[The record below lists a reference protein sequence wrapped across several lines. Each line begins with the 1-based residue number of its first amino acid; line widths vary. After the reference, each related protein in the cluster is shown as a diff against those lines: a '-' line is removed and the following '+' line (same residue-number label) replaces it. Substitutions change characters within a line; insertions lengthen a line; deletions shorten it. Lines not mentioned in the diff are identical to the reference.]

1 MSKRRLVPTVVGKNV
16 LSRADRLPAFRD
28 GRRRTRSSHW
38 LVAIGLVAHLFA
50 PRDVAAQPTLACGQT
65 VTGTIAALGEQ
76 HQFTFPGGPGDV
88 VAVTLVETGALDP
101 TFDPV
106 VTLVGPGGPRF
117 LTAGVDFFALPATAT
132 YTIAVSAIQD
142 NARGSYT
149 LKFDWVLPLSKQC
162 GDRTP
167 LACGEVH
174 EVEGSIGV
182 PLELDLFNF
191 AGPQGANVTLTL
203 MELVD
208 IDILFQV
215 HGELF
220 GPGGAELGF
229 VGTGQTKSVT
239 LPATGNYTLAVY
251 NLPPPA
257 GRRGTYLL
265 RLASQ
270 GPCPPIPMPPLLS
283 LGLNGAVFPA
293 GATMTLTGTLSAG
306 NVPGAVDAYVV
317 LRLPSGQLL
326 SLQLGGQFVP
336 GIVPIAKGFGPVDF
350 QGVLAQY
357 TFTGAEPPGTYTW
370 LAALTAP
377 GTLNVVSP
385 LQEVAFTVP

>member
-1 MSKRRLVPTVVGKNV
+1 M
-16 LSRADRLPAFRD
+16 
-28 GRRRTRSSHW
+28 
-38 LVAIGLVAHLFA
+38 
-50 PRDVAAQPTLACGQT
+50 
-65 VTGTIAALGEQ
+65 AL
-76 HQFTFPGGPGDV
+76 
-88 VAVTLVETGALDP
+88 TLVENSALDP
-101 TFDPV
+101 TFAPV
-106 VTLVGPGGPRF
+106 VRLVGPGGIEF
-117 LTAGVDFFALPATAT
+117 LTEGVGFFALPATAT
-132 YTIAVSAIQD
+132 YTITVRAIED

-167 LACGEVH
+167 LACGQVH

-215 HGELF
+215 HGKLF
-220 GPGGAELGF
+220 GPGGAELAF

-257 GRRGTYLL
+257 GRRGTVQL

-270 GPCPPIPMPPLLS
+270 GPCPMPPVLG

-306 NVPGAVDAYVV
+306 NVPGAVDAYIV

-326 SLQLGGQFVP
+326 SLQLGGRFVP
-336 GIVPIAKGFGPVDF
+336 GIVPIARGFGPVNF

-385 LQEVAFTVP
+385 LQQVAFTVP

>member
-1 MSKRRLVPTVVGKNV
+1 MSNRRHVPTVVGKNV
-16 LSRADRLPAFRD
+16 LSRTDRLPAFRD

-38 LVAIGLVAHLFA
+38 LVAIGLVTHLLA
-50 PRDVAAQPTLACGQT
+50 PSDVAAQPVLPCGQA

-76 HQFTFPGGPGDV
+76 HQFTFPGSAGDV
-88 VAVTLVETGALDP
+88 VALTLVETGALDP

-106 VTLVGPGGPRF
+106 VTLGGPGGPRF
-117 LTAGVDFFALPATAT
+117 LTPRVGFFPLPATAT
-132 YTIAVSAIQD
+132 YTITVGAIEN

-167 LACGEVH
+167 LTCGQVH

-191 AGPQGANVTLTL
+191 DGPQGSNVTLTL
-203 MELVD
+203 VELVD

-229 VGTGQTKSVT
+229 VSTGQTKSVT
-239 LPATGNYTLAVY
+239 LPATGTYTLAVF

-265 RLASQ
+265 RFASQ
-270 GPCPPIPMPPLLS
+270 GPCPPPTMPPVLG
-283 LGLNGAVFPA
+283 LGLNGAVFSA

-306 NVPGAVDAYVV
+306 NVSGAVDAYVV
-317 LRLPSGQLL
+317 LQLPSGQLL
-326 SLQLGGQFVP
+326 SLQLDGRLVP
-336 GIVPIAKGFGPVDF
+336 GIVPIAKAFGPVDF

-377 GTLNVVSP
+377 GTLNIVSP
-385 LQEVAFTVP
+385 LQQVAFTVP